1 VFRRGANRQ
10 LCTSMVSC
18 TSHSEL
24 NIPGVERLVL
34 CGYANLEELQQTHTY
49 PVVLNDFL
57 TQNHV
62 RVFQGSSVALSIT
75 HPSTF

>member
-34 CGYANLEELQQTHTY
+34 CGYANLEELQ
-49 PVVLNDFL
+49 
-57 TQNHV
+57 
-62 RVFQGSSVALSIT
+62 
-75 HPSTF
+75 

>member
-24 NIPGVERLVL
+24 NIPGVEMLVL
-34 CGYANLEELQQTHTY
+34 RDCNKRIPTQPYLSISSRKITY
-49 PVVLNDFL
+49 VYFKVVVLLGVSRILVPFG
-57 TQNHV
+57 
-62 RVFQGSSVALSIT
+62 FSK
-75 HPSTF
+75 